1 MEDHKKKKNSKH
13 PSENK
18 ESSCDMDK
26 KIEVNEEDLEALRK
40 KLDEKEK
47 EVKEAHDR
55 MLRVAADFENY
66 KKRAA
71 REKEELIKFSNEE
84 VIKAILPFVDNLER
98 AVDHSEKARD
108 VESLVEGV
116 KLTIQQLLQA
126 LSKFGLSPIE
136 SLGKPFDPAFHEAVM
151 VVATDQHQPNH
162 VVEEFRK
169 GYLLHD
175 RLIRPAAVS
184 VSKPSEN
191 ETQPDRLRCNYT
203 IRREYH
209 HG

>member
-13 PSENK
+13 ATENK
-18 ESSCDMDK
+18 EPSSETDE
-26 KIEVNEEDLEALRK
+26 KIEVKEESLEELKK

-47 EVKEAHDR
+47 EVKEIHDR
-55 MLRVAADFENY
+55 MLRLAADLENY

-71 REKEELIKFSNEE
+71 REKEELVKFSNEE
-84 VIKAILPFVDNLER
+84 VIKSILPFVDNLER
-98 AVDHSEKARD
+98 AVDHSEKARE
-108 VESLVEGV
+108 VESLVEGT

-126 LSKFGLSPIE
+126 LNKFGLSPIE
-136 SLGKPFDPAFHEAVM
+136 SLGKPFDPTFHEAVM
-151 VVATDQHQPNH
+151 VVGTDQHQPNH

-184 VSKPSEN
+184 VSKPLGN
-191 ETQPDRLRCNYT
+191 EAQPN
-203 IRREYH
+203 
-209 HG
+209 G

>member
-13 PSENK
+13 APENK
-18 ESSCDMDK
+18 EPSCEKDK
-26 KIEVNEEDLEALRK
+26 RIEVKEETLEELKK

-47 EVKEAHDR
+47 EVKETHDR
-55 MLRVAADFENY
+55 MLRLAADLENY
-66 KKRAA
+66 KKRAT
-71 REKEELIKFSNEE
+71 REKEDLLKFSNEE
-84 VIKAILPFVDNLER
+84 VMKAILPFVDNLER
-98 AVDHSEKARD
+98 AVDHSEKARE
-108 VESLVEGV
+108 VESLLEGA
-116 KLTIQQLLQA
+116 KLTIQQLLKE
-126 LSKFGLSPIE
+126 LNKFGLSPIE

-184 VSKPSEN
+184 VSKPLGKEA
-191 ETQPDRLRCNYT
+191 QPT
-203 IRREYH
+203 
-209 HG
+209 G

>member
-13 PSENK
+13 ATENK
-18 ESSCDMDK
+18 EPSSETDE
-26 KIEVNEEDLEALRK
+26 KIEVKEESLEELKK

-47 EVKEAHDR
+47 EVKEIHDR
-55 MLRVAADFENY
+55 MLRLAADLENY

-71 REKEELIKFSNEE
+71 REKEELVKFSNEE
-84 VIKAILPFVDNLER
+84 VIKSILPFVDNLER
-98 AVDHSEKARD
+98 AVDHSEKARE
-108 VESLVEGV
+108 VESLVEGT

-126 LSKFGLSPIE
+126 LNKFGLSPIE
-136 SLGKPFDPAFHEAVM
+136 SLGKPFDPTFHEAVM
-151 VVATDQHQPNH
+151 VVGTDQHQPNH

-184 VSKPSEN
+184 VSKPLGN
-191 ETQPDRLRCNYT
+191 EAQPT
-203 IRREYH
+203 
-209 HG
+209 G